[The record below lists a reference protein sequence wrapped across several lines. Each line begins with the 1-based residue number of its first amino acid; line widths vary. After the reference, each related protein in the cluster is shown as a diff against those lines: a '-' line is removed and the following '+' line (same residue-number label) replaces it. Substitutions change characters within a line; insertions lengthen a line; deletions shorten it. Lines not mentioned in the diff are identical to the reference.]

1 MGLKRGSQR
10 TIDKCISSFVGFKI
24 VIFLDQASRMNV
36 CVEETLLLQE
46 TKKGRKAWSECYKS
60 STSLCWI
67 LNIKYHKITQK
78 LPIYLKVHIS
88 SQAQLKVP

>member
-46 TKKGRKAWSECYKS
+46 TKKGRKA
-60 STSLCWI
+60 
-67 LNIKYHKITQK
+67 
-78 LPIYLKVHIS
+78 
-88 SQAQLKVP
+88 